1 MEELRIEVGPNQG
14 GVQIIKLTGPFT
26 IGTMFDFQTLMRE
39 HKPPVT
45 LIELS
50 GVPYMD
56 SASLGTLLGA
66 QVSCQRENRKLALV
80 APSDRLKTLF
90 EVAGVNGVLH
100 IYPSEEAAKTAV
112 ALP

>member
-1 MEELRIEVGPNQG
+1 MEDLRIEVGPNQG
-14 GVQIIKLTGPFT
+14 GVQIFKLIGPFT
-26 IGTMFDFQTLMRE
+26 IGTMFDFQALMRE

-45 LIELS
+45 LLDLS

-56 SASLGTLLGA
+56 SAALGALLGVH
-66 QVSCQRENRKLALV
+66 VSSQRENRKFALV

-100 IYPSEEAAKTAV
+100 IYPSQEAAKTAV
-112 ALP
+112 A